1 MDLLKQEIIYNLT
14 NVTINGETDLD
25 SKLINYPEGPKNGT
39 INTSNIIIPEPFPI
53 NNIALIKQSKEQLSA
68 LSSYNESNMEI
79 ISKISLND
87 NKLILQKNIRKK
99 ENKNKIH
106 YENICNGCNT
116 PIIGIRY
123 KCVICKDFDYCEKCE
138 DIYKE
143 EHGHPLLKINSPEMC
158 PVSIKCV
165 LNNEK

>member
-1 MDLLKQEIIYNLT
+1 
-14 NVTINGETDLD
+14 
-25 SKLINYPEGPKNGT
+25 
-39 INTSNIIIPEPFPI
+39 
-53 NNIALIKQSKEQLSA
+53 
-68 LSSYNESNMEI
+68 MEI

-87 NKLILQKNIRKK
+87 NKLILQKKIRKK

-106 YENICNGCNT
+106 YEIICNGCNT